1 MEEIIKILLLMII
14 SNYFLLLFI
23 LIIKKVK
30 KKSNKYGHYT
40 LSPKILKMYYIFSKK
55 RKTENTFI
63 FKVYGKILIELKYY
77 ETDKVD
83 LQIKPRQLD
92 IKFKQKFREYLNKN
106 QKIDVIEYNNIKLY
120 KNK

>member
-1 MEEIIKILLLMII
+1 M
-14 SNYFLLLFI
+14 
-23 LIIKKVK
+23 K

-40 LSPKILKMYYIFSKK
+40 LSQKIQKMYYIFSKK

-83 LQIKPRQLD
+83 LQIKPRPLD
-92 IKFKQKFREYLNKN
+92 IKFKQNFREYLNKN
-106 QKIDVIEYNNIKLY
+106 QKIDINEYNNIKLY

>member
-14 SNYFLLLFI
+14 LNYFLLLFI

-55 RKTENTFI
+55 RKKENTFI
-63 FKVYGKILIELKYY
+63 FKVYGKILIGLKYY
-77 ETDKVD
+77 ETDKVEF
-83 LQIKPRQLD
+83 QIKPRQLD
-92 IKFKQKFREYLNKN
+92 IKFKQNF
-106 QKIDVIEYNNIKLY
+106 
-120 KNK
+120 

>member
-23 LIIKKVK
+23 LIIKKLK
-30 KKSNKYGHYT
+30 KKSSKYGHYT

-77 ETDKVD
+77 ETDKMD
-83 LQIKPRQLD
+83 LQIKPSPLD
-92 IKFKQKFREYLNKN
+92 KFKQKFREYLNKN

>member
-1 MEEIIKILLLMII
+1 MII
-14 SNYFLLLFI
+14 LNYFLLLFI

-83 LQIKPRQLD
+83 LQIKPRPLD
-92 IKFKQKFREYLNKN
+92 IKFKQKFREYLNKK

>member
-1 MEEIIKILLLMII
+1 MEKIIKILFLMII
-14 SNYFLLLFI
+14 LNYFLLLFI

-40 LSPKILKMYYIFSKK
+40 LSQKFWKCIISFQKK

-83 LQIKPRQLD
+83 LQIKPRPLD

-106 QKIDVIEYNNIKLY
+106 KKLM
-120 KNK
+120 

>member
-1 MEEIIKILLLMII
+1 MII

-23 LIIKKVK
+23 LIIKKLK
-30 KKSNKYGHYT
+30 KKSSKYGHYT

-55 RKTENTFI
+55 RNKNTFI

-83 LQIKPRQLD
+83 LQIKPKPLD
-92 IKFKQKFREYLNKN
+92 IKFKQKFREYLNKK